1 MIQYKTQTTLQKHLM
16 TPTQLSKYTT
26 PQQKFLTMFNFQLSQ
41 ITQQEFEQLAV
52 LLFNYPIVYDTSQFD
67 LGIVNSPLHLPLKLD
82 AFFKKRP
89 ATKVPINLQHK
100 INTLFDILFN
110 RKLN

>member
-1 MIQYKTQTTLQKHLM
+1 
-16 TPTQLSKYTT
+16 
-26 PQQKFLTMFNFQLSQ
+26 MFNFQLSQ
-41 ITQQEFEQLAV
+41 ITQQEFEQLAE
-52 LLFNYPIVYDTSQFD
+52 LLLNYPIVYATSQFD
-67 LGIVNSPLHLPLKLD
+67 LGIVNSPLHLPLKPD

-100 INTLFDILFN
+100 INTLFDIIFN